1 MYDNNMGG
9 LNRSPGHI
17 DLNAITWD
25 NPYQVKIS
33 PNPGCLIVHTTCA
46 IHKLDPDKKRVY
58 FVSVRDGQR
67 EACFIT
73 NGSERITAENFA
85 SGINANGHRFFSH
98 KQDLREVYAQDIR
111 KNAKIF
117 KDERA
122 DMVGF
127 ILDCLEIPAIFAP
140 EGSKTYTV

>member
-1 MYDNNMGG
+1 MYDNDMGG

-17 DLNAITWD
+17 DLNAIDWS
-25 NPYQVKIS
+25 NPYRVRIT
-33 PNPGCLIVHTTCA
+33 PNPGCLIVRTTCA
-46 IHKLDPDKKRVY
+46 IQQRHPDKKRVY

-67 EACFIT
+67 EANFVT
-73 NGSERITAENFA
+73 DGTERITAENFT
-85 SGINANGHRFFSH
+85 SGMNANGHRFFSH

-111 KNAKIF
+111 TNAKIF

-127 ILDCLEIPAIFAP
+127 ILDCLEIPAIFAT

>member
-17 DLNAITWD
+17 DLNAIDWS
-25 NPYQVKIS
+25 NPYRVRIT
-33 PNPGCLIVHTTCA
+33 PNPGCLIVRTTCA
-46 IHKLDPDKKRVY
+46 IQQRHPDKKRVY

-67 EACFIT
+67 EANFIT
-73 NGSERITAENFA
+73 DGTERITAENFT
-85 SGINANGHRFFSH
+85 SGMNANGHRFFGH

-111 KNAKIF
+111 TNDKIF
-117 KDERA
+117 KTERA

-127 ILDCLEIPAIFAP
+127 ILDCLEIPAIFAT
-140 EGSKTYTV
+140 EGSKVYTA

>member
-17 DLNAITWD
+17 DLNAIDWS
-25 NPYQVKIS
+25 NPYRVRIT
-33 PNPGCLIVHTTCA
+33 PNTGCLIVRPTCA
-46 IHKLDPDKKRVY
+46 IQQRHPDKKRVY

-67 EACFIT
+67 EANFIT
-73 NGSERITAENFA
+73 DGTERITAENFT
-85 SGINANGHRFFSH
+85 SGMNANGHRFFSH

-111 KNAKIF
+111 TNAKIF

-127 ILDCLEIPAIFAP
+127 ILDCLEIPAIFAT

>member
-1 MYDNNMGG
+1 MSDYNFGAKTNCA
-9 LNRSPGHI
+9 HI
-17 DLNAITWD
+17 DLNSINWD

-33 PNPGCLIVHTTCA
+33 PNPGCLIVRTTCA
-46 IHKLDPDKKRVY
+46 IHHRSPNKKRVF

-117 KDERA
+117 KSERA

-127 ILDCLEIPAIFAP
+127 ILDCLEIPAIFAT
-140 EGSKTYTV
+140 EGSKVYMI

>member
-17 DLNAITWD
+17 DLNAIDWS
-25 NPYQVKIS
+25 NPYRVKIS
-33 PNPGCLIVHTTCA
+33 PNPGCLIVRTTSA
-46 IHKLDPDKKRVY
+46 IHHRSPDKKRVF

-67 EACFIT
+67 EANFIT
-73 NGSERITAENFA
+73 DGSDHLTAENFV
-85 SGINANGHRFFSH
+85 SGMNANGHRFFGH

-111 KNAKIF
+111 TNAKIF
-117 KDERA
+117 KTERA

-127 ILDCLEIPAIFAP
+127 ILDCLEIPAIFST
-140 EGSKTYTV
+140 EGSKVYTA

>member
-1 MYDNNMGG
+1 MSDNNFGAKTKCA
-9 LNRSPGHI
+9 HI
-17 DLNAITWD
+17 DLNAIDWS
-25 NPYQVKIS
+25 NPYKVEIS
-33 PNPGCLIVHTTCA
+33 PNPGCLIVRTTCA
-46 IHKLDPDKKRVY
+46 IQQRHPDKKRVY

-67 EACFIT
+67 EANFIT
-73 NGSERITAENFA
+73 DGTERITAENFT
-85 SGINANGHRFFSH
+85 SGMNANGHRFFSH

-127 ILDCLEIPAIFAP
+127 ILDCLEIPAIFAT